1 MLQLLGFIVMVAG
14 NFIYN
19 EIVEIP
25 FLGLNRNLKKYI
37 QKDSI
42 NISLNKD

>member
-1 MLQLLGFIVMVAG
+1 MVAG

-25 FLGLNRNLKKYI
+25 YLGLNKNLKKYI
-37 QKDSI
+37 NKDPI